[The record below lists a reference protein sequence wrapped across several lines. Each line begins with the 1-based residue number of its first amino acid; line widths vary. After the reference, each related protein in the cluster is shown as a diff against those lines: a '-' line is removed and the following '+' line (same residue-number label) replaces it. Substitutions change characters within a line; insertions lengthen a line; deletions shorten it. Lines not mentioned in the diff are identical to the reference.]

1 MGSWRLASGTE
12 DSFTALADALDAGL
26 PAESALA
33 AAGLATRVGD
43 GAPCHE
49 QLAAACPDL
58 TPTERAVLRAA
69 EGGGSLAAALRQLAG
84 DRQTRRER
92 RRELAGRLAYPA
104 LVVASAALVSVLFA
118 SIGMPGLGAGFWVG
132 SVTGLGACA
141 ALVTYARR
149 RLAVDPTFE
158 PPLLGVVAARAAATP
173 YFEALLALYAAGVR
187 VDEAHREAVAACPN
201 APLRARLV
209 ATSTSL
215 AAGTSLTESLERA
228 GACDEWARRV
238 LGEAERTG
246 TLEAGLR
253 HVLVRLRAANDATAR
268 RAVRAL
274 GALAYAFAILVVLL
288 TVGRF
293 YGGLTDRLGG
303 IGR

>member
-12 DSFTALADALDAGL
+12 DSLSALADALDAGL

-33 AAGLATRVGD
+33 AAGLPPRSGD
-43 GAPCHE
+43 DAPCHE
-49 QLAAACPDL
+49 RLAAACPDL
-58 TPTERAVLRAA
+58 SPTERAVLRAA
-69 EGGGSLAAALRQLAG
+69 EGGGSLPAALRQLAA
-84 DRQTRRER
+84 DRQGRRER

-104 LVVASAALVSVLFA
+104 LVVACAALVSVLFA
-118 SIGMPGLGAGFWVG
+118 SIGMPGLGGGFWGG
-132 SVTGLGACA
+132 SAAGLGVCA
-141 ALVTYARR
+141 ALAIHTRR
-149 RLAVDPTFE
+149 RLAVDPSFE
-158 PPLLGVVAARAAATP
+158 PPLLAEVAARAAATP

-187 VDEAHREAVAACPN
+187 VDEAHREAVTACPS

-209 ATSTSL
+209 AASTSL
-215 AAGTSLTESLERA
+215 AAGSSLTESLERA
-228 GACDEWARRV
+228 GACDDWTRRV

-253 HVLVRLRAANDATAR
+253 HVLARLRAANDTSAR
-268 RAVRAL
+268 RAVRVL
-274 GALAYAFAILVVLL
+274 GALAYAFAVLVVLL
-288 TVGRF
+288 TVSRF